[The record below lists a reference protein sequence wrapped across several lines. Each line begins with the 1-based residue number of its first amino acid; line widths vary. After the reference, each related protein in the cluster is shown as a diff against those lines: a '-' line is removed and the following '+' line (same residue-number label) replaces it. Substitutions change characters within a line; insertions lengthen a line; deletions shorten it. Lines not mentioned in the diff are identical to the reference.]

1 MKESEDAHGR
11 LMYDFLKGKETFEIV
26 ERDDGYFQALPAS
39 GYFSDYRNWSTRH
52 KNAMKYVKGRV
63 LDIGCGAGRHSL
75 YLQRRG
81 FNVLGIDISPNAIKT
96 SRLRGLKN
104 AKVMS
109 ITQVGAK
116 LGIFDTLLMMGGNFG
131 LFANPKKAGLL
142 LRRFYKMTSPAA
154 RIVAEVR
161 DPYKTKDPLHLDYHR
176 FNRKRG
182 RMSGQLRIRVRYKK
196 HATPWFD
203 YLLVSKEEMKGML
216 KATGWRIRRIIGAST
231 PLYVAIIEKDSE
243 QSPP

>member
-11 LMYDFLKGKETFEIV
+11 LMYDFLKGEETFEII
-26 ERDDGYFQALPAS
+26 ERDDGCFQALPAS
-39 GYFSDYRNWSTRH
+39 GYFSPYHKWPTRH

-75 YLQRRG
+75 YFQRKG
-81 FNVLGIDISPNAIKT
+81 FNVLGIDISPYAIRT

-109 ITQVGAK
+109 ITQVGPK

-131 LFANPKKAGLL
+131 LFANP
-142 LRRFYKMTSPAA
+142 LRARFLVARLYKMTSPAA

-161 DPYKTKDPLHLDYHR
+161 DPYKTKDPLHVDYHR

-182 RMSGQLRIRVRYKK
+182 RMSGQLSIRVRYKK
-196 HATPWFD
+196 QATPWFD
-203 YLLVSKEEMKGML
+203 YLLVSKEEMKGIL
-216 KATGWRIRRIIGAST
+216 EGTGWKIRRIIAPST
-231 PLYVAIIEKDSE
+231 PLYVAIIEKVSG